1 MSRKTV
7 QCNSAPPAARTSPTT
22 ATIRIRFIRG
32 RRVGYNR
39 TAVGAYEGAPGRT
52 RQQGVHYA
60 CPCGALYPA
69 RIYAS
74 VNAKSDAPL
83 AAELLEGK
91 LNRLRCPAC
100 GAAAQADLPVAY
112 HDPDAQLFAL
122 VLPEWARAREWEE
135 RAALLGR
142 LSEDSSV
149 LVPPYVRDPFVVYG

>member
-1 MSRKTV
+1 
-7 QCNSAPPAARTSPTT
+7 
-22 ATIRIRFIRG
+22 I
-32 RRVGYNR
+32 
-39 TAVGAYEGAPGRT
+39 
-52 RQQGVHYA
+52 HYA

-74 VNAKSDAPL
+74 VNVKSDGAL

-122 VLPEWARAREWEE
+122 VLPEWARARDLEE

-142 LSEDSSV
+142 LAEDASASGPPSV
-149 LVPPYVRDPFVVYG
+149 RVPFVVYGRGGLRTLIAARAKPATATPESEAPAVAAAAGPTPAEPAEAPASAAPSQATV